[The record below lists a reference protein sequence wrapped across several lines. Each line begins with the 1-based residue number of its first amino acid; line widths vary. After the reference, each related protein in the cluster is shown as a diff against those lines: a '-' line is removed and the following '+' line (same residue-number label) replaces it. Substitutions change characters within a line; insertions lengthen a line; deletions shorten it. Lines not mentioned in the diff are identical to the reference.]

1 MIAIMSMNHLNLMDG
16 KKLVPLII
24 ALLALTAVLIVGVA
38 FGKRKHIQYDAT
50 RSGLYGVTGLF
61 GSGKSY
67 FLTWMAKMCL
77 DDGRLVFATYELAGY
92 KTWNEWKRDFDA
104 GVLWIG
110 PVLIDTYDA
119 TTNTGG
125 WTQIIQVP
133 RDATVIIDEAQGWWP
148 SHAWK
153 APPEVT
159 MWLSTIRHR
168 GITVLWATQ
177 RVEAVNKWIRDLS
190 FGIWECKHYKAGH
203 VYTLFDPKL
212 INGKPGNR
220 HYDARIVLQRKAEVE
235 AMYDTHNTARHSIE
249 WGGGDDPPAAASA
262 RGFVPQPPA
271 PAGGVAA
278 GHVPTH
284 ALRNALR
291 PHHLDTAQDSST
303 PEDNDITAA

>member
-1 MIAIMSMNHLNLMDG
+1 MLALVSLNHLNLMDG
-16 KKLVPLII
+16 KKLMPYI
-24 ALLALTAVLIVGVA
+24 AMLLGLTAVLVIAVA
-38 FGKRKHIQYDAT
+38 FGKRKHVQYDAT

-67 FLTWMAKMCL
+67 FLTWMASL
-77 DDGRLVFATYELAGY
+77 ALGNGRLVFATYEMAGY
-92 KTWNEWKRDFDA
+92 RTYTEWKKGFDA
-104 GVLWIG
+104 GELWIG

-119 TTNTGG
+119 ATDTGG
-125 WTQIIQVP
+125 WKQIIQVP
-133 RDATVIIDEAQGWWP
+133 RDSTVIIDEAQGWWP

-212 INGKPGNR
+212 INGKPGSR
-220 HYDARIVLQRKAEVE
+220 HYDARLVLRRDPKVE

-249 WGGGDDPPAAASA
+249 WGGGDDTTSA
-262 RGFVPQPPA
+262 PGVRPFVPQGPIA
-271 PAGGVAA
+271 PAG
-278 GHVPTH
+278 VPTEPYVPPKLSA
-284 ALRNALR
+284 ALRTSATV
-291 PHHLDTAQDSST
+291 PHTEPAKDDTT
-303 PEDNDITAA
+303 TTA

>member
-1 MIAIMSMNHLNLMDG
+1 MIALLSMNHLNLMDG
-16 KKLVPLII
+16 KALELPIACLLGAT
-24 ALLALTAVLIVGVA
+24 ALLFVFVA
-38 FGKRKHIQYDAT
+38 FGKRKHVQYDAT

-67 FLTWMAKMCL
+67 FLTWMAKLCL
-77 DDGRLVFATYELAGY
+77 DQGRLVFATYELAGY
-92 KTWNEWKRDFDA
+92 KTWDEWKTDYDA

-110 PVLIDTYDA
+110 PVLIDVYDPA
-119 TTNTGG
+119 TNTGG

-133 RDATVIIDEAQGWWP
+133 KDATVIIDEAQGWWP

-220 HYDARIVLQRKAEVE
+220 HYDARIVLQRKSDVE
-235 AMYDTHNTARHSIE
+235 AMYDTHNVSRHSVE
-249 WGGGDDPPAAASA
+249 WGGGDDPGTSQGVRA
-262 RGFVPQPPA
+262 FVPQSPGAPGGASNGSVPTASLRDALRSRQSPPA
-271 PAGGVAA
+271 
-278 GHVPTH
+278 H
-284 ALRNALR
+284 
-291 PHHLDTAQDSST
+291 DST
-303 PEDNDITAA
+303 NPEDDDSNAA